1 MQKLLNEYALGTK
14 IISPGK
20 NLLEQVEEK
29 KSASSEE
36 KDVTVDEKFEAM
48 TNYTRMRQEKKNVDM
63 M

>member
-20 NLLEQVEEK
+20 NLLEQVEERE
-29 KSASSEE
+29 SASSEE